1 MSDPVTRL
9 NAALAMTRGSVLIVV
24 ALHSLMAAG
33 SASGQVLTLTGGV
46 VRAGSSE
53 SSDTGLGLVIGGH
66 FSVPVADRFSL
77 QAGATYT
84 QRFVDGFAF
93 QGFSG
98 VTQTITEIQ
107 TRIDYLEIPILLK
120 VNFLADAPISPHVLL
135 GPAVGI
141 KVRCIVKTTTSFFD
155 PFGASLSADETE
167 ASCPDNAAPR
177 AVQIDGRVGLGVD
190 VEVSSGLTAVADVS
204 YSLGLTT
211 IFPDSSGKSRA
222 LIVRVGVALPIG

>member
-1 MSDPVTRL
+1 MIRESMLLVVTF
-9 NAALAMTRGSVLIVV
+9 
-24 ALHSLMAAG
+24 HSLMAAG

-53 SSDTGLGLVIGGH
+53 SGDTGLGLVIGGH

-93 QGFSG
+93 SG
-98 VTQTITEIQ
+98 GTQTITEIQ
-107 TRIDYLEIPILLK
+107 TRIDYIEIPILLK
-120 VNFLADAPISPHVLL
+120 VSFLADARISPHVLL

-177 AVQIDGRVGLGVD
+177 AVQIDGRAGLGVD

-222 LIVRVGVALPIG
+222 LIVRVGLALPIG

>member
-1 MSDPVTRL
+1 
-9 NAALAMTRGSVLIVV
+9 MTRRSMLLVV
-24 ALHSLMAAG
+24 TFHSLMAAG
-33 SASGQVLTLTGGV
+33 PASGQVLTLVGGV

-53 SSDTGLGLVIGGH
+53 SGDTGLGLVIGGH

-77 QAGATYT
+77 LAGATYT
-84 QRFVDGFAF
+84 QRFDGFAF

-98 VTQTITEIQ
+98 GTQTITEIQ
-107 TRIDYLEIPILLK
+107 TRIDYIEIPILLK
-120 VNFLADAPISPHVLL
+120 VSFLADARISPHVLL

-155 PFGASLSADETE
+155 QFGALGADETE

-177 AVQIDGRVGLGVD
+177 AVQIDGRAGLGVD
-190 VEVSSGLTAVADVS
+190 VEVSNGLTAVADVS

-222 LIVRVGVALPIG
+222 FIVRVGVVLPIG